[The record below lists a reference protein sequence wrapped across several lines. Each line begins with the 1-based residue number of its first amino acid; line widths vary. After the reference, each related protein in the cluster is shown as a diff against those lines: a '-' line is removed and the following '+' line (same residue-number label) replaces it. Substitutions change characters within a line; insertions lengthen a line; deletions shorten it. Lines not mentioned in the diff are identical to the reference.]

1 MKNYKLK
8 LQHLYVIY
16 LICHLFFSIQSN
28 AQTNLDKVYQ
38 GITFDDVMIKEV
50 RKGFDVNLFIER
62 VKNDTTFYK
71 AFKTLRLHSFTMY
84 NDIEMVDE
92 NDDIKASYNSI
103 TQQVVQQNC
112 RKMLVE
118 KEKTTGDYYTKKK
131 ALNYHTAKLYE
142 HLFFTKG
149 TVCGADNIV
158 GNNKQRG
165 TAKYEEQLRLLI
177 FNPGKRIS
185 GIPGLGDN
193 MAIFEEPYRKKYDFK
208 LSKQDYFGDSCY
220 VFTAV
225 PKKEYVDE
233 VVINELKTW
242 FRAKDFSI
250 IARDYSLSYKTLF
263 YDFDV
268 VMKVKLKNMGT
279 SLVPYDIQYKGN
291 WHVFTKNREKASF
304 TSIFTDFK

>member
-1 MKNYKLK
+1 MNVCL
-8 LQHLYVIY
+8 
-16 LICHLFFSIQSN
+16 LFFSDKLN
-28 AQTNLDKVYQ
+28 AQLTQDKIYQ

-50 RKGFDVNLFIER
+50 RKGFDVNMFIER

-84 NDIEMVDE
+84 NDLEMVDE
-92 NDDIKASYNSI
+92 NDVIKATYNSI
-103 TQQVVQQNC
+103 TKQIVQQNC

-131 ALNYHTAKLYE
+131 ALNYYTAKLYE

-149 TVCGADNIV
+149 TFCGADNIV

-165 TAKYEEQLRLLI
+165 TTKYEEQLRLLI

-193 MAIFEEPYRKKYDFK
+193 MAIFEEPFRKKYDFK

-225 PKKEYVDE
+225 PKKEDADE

-268 VMKVKLKNMGT
+268 VMKVKLKNIGE

-304 TSIFTDFK
+304 TSIFTDFE